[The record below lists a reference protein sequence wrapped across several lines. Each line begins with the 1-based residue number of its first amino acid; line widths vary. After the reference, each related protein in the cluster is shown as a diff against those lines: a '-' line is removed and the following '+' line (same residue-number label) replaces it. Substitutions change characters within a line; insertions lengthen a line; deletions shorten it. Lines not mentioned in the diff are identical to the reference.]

1 VRVARLLLSDQAY
14 TRAVEVEDRAARPTQ
29 SRARRIAL
37 KVVYWLAVLI
47 ISIGIL
53 IGLILFLE
61 SRDNSSVDGA
71 LAPAGPTSALST

>member
-1 VRVARLLLSDQAY
+1 VRVAGLLLSERAY
-14 TRAVEVEDRAARPTQ
+14 TAAVEVEDRPAPAAQ
-29 SRARRIAL
+29 SRGRRIAL

-47 ISIGIL
+47 ISIAIL

-71 LAPAGPTSALST
+71 RAPGPTSALPT